1 MLNKTKTNVFED
13 WFSNP
18 RNDILSGLV
27 VAFAMIPEAIAF
39 SGIAGVDPQVGLF
52 GAFCIS
58 ITIAIVG
65 GRMGM
70 ITSATGST
78 ALLTNWSEMNSASK
92 GFKPVG
98 VANGVTV
105 SSGLFSFAV
114 TGVYRCSATFHVNT
128 NNDTRWIQTDWA
140 YTPNGGAE
148 TSGDTYNYVQVT
160 QSDTTYSSFMR
171 EKYWNIA
178 HTGDTVEL
186 RIGSNNGITVRGSTD
201 QNGGDTWVFFEKV
214 AEAV

>member
-1 MLNKTKTNVFED
+1 MSTLITTTAQIGTIKDAGGNATAMTIDSAGKATVTQNVFNKNN
-13 WFSNP
+13 S
-18 RNDILSGLV
+18 V
-27 VAFAMIPEAIAF
+27 VLRGFYLNAMRT
-39 SGIAGVDPQVGLF
+39 ST
-52 GAFCIS
+52 GA
-58 ITIAIVG
+58 
-65 GRMGM
+65 
-70 ITSATGST
+70 T
-78 ALLTNWSEMNSASK
+78 AVLTNWSEMNSASK

-160 QSDTTYSSFMR
+160 QGDTTYSSFMR

-178 HTGDTVEL
+178 HTGDTVGL
-186 RIGSNNGITVRGSTD
+186 KIGSNATITIRGSTD

>member
-1 MLNKTKTNVFED
+1 MSTLNVTNIKAAD
-13 WFSNP
+13 GT
-18 RNDILSGLV
+18 SGL
-27 VAFAMIPEAIAF
+27 
-39 SGIAGVDPQVGLF
+39 
-52 GAFCIS
+52 
-58 ITIAIVG
+58 TIANSTGQVTLSPTVVNRNNSVVLRG
-65 GRMGM
+65 FYLNAMQ
-70 ITSATGST
+70 TSTGST
-78 ALLTNWSEMNSASK
+78 ATLTNWSEMNSASK

-114 TGVYRCSATFHVNT
+114 TGVYRCSATFHVST
-128 NNDTRWIQTDWA
+128 NNDTRWIETAWA
-140 YTPNGGAE
+140 YTPNGGS
-148 TSGDTYNYVQVT
+148 TSIGDTYNYVQVT

>member
-1 MLNKTKTNVFED
+1 MSTLNVTNIKAAD
-13 WFSNP
+13 GT
-18 RNDILSGLV
+18 SGL
-27 VAFAMIPEAIAF
+27 
-39 SGIAGVDPQVGLF
+39 
-52 GAFCIS
+52 
-58 ITIAIVG
+58 TIANSTGQVTLSPTVVNRNNSVVLRG
-65 GRMGM
+65 FYLNAMQ
-70 ITSATGST
+70 TSTGST
-78 ALLTNWSEMNSASK
+78 ATLTNWSEMNSASK

-114 TGVYRCSATFHVNT
+114 TGVYRCSATYHIQSSG
-128 NNDTRWIQTDWA
+128 DTRWIQADWA
-140 YTPNGGAE
+140 YTPNGGS
-148 TSGDTYNYVQVT
+148 TSIGDTYNYVQVT
-160 QSDTTYSSFMR
+160 QGDTTYSSFMR

>member
-1 MLNKTKTNVFED
+1 MSTLNVTNIKAAD
-13 WFSNP
+13 GT
-18 RNDILSGLV
+18 SGL
-27 VAFAMIPEAIAF
+27 
-39 SGIAGVDPQVGLF
+39 
-52 GAFCIS
+52 
-58 ITIAIVG
+58 TIANSTGQVTLSPTVVNRNNSVVLRG
-65 GRMGM
+65 FYLNAMQ
-70 ITSATGST
+70 TSTGST
-78 ALLTNWSEMNSASK
+78 ATLTNWSEMNSASK

-128 NNDTRWIQTDWA
+128 VNDTRWIQTDWA
-140 YTPNGGAE
+140 YTPNGGS
-148 TSGDTYNYVQVT
+148 TSIGDTYNYVQVT
-160 QSDTTYSSFMR
+160 QGDTTYSSFMR